1 MQGVFITGTDT
12 GVGKTWVGSRIA
24 AELWR
29 RGVRVRPRKPAESGC
44 PLVEGSLLPQDAAAY
59 QAAVGG
65 AEPLERICRYRFAPA
80 LSPERAAALA
90 GQSLALADLVAACQ
104 EGVERGDYLVVEGAG
119 GFYSP
124 IAADGLN
131 ADLAVMLGLPV
142 LLVSADRLGAI
153 HQTLVTAEA
162 IARRGLPLA
171 AVVLNQMAAPL
182 DPPLDNAEDLRRWM
196 GREVWVVG
204 HGGDVKP
211 LTSLTDKL
219 MAGLVGP

>member
-1 MQGVFITGTDT
+1 MQGLFITGTDT
-12 GVGKTWVGSRIA
+12 GVGKTWVGSRIT

-44 PLVEGSLLPQDAAAY
+44 PLLDGVLLPQDAAAY

-65 AEPLERICRYRFAPA
+65 TEPLERICRFRFAPA

-90 GQSLALADLVAACQ
+90 GQSLTLADLVAACQ
-104 EGVERGDYLVVEGAG
+104 EGVQTGDYLVVEGAG

-131 ADLAVMLGLPV
+131 ADLAMALDLPV
-142 LLVSADRLGAI
+142 LLVSVDRLGAI

-162 IARRGLPLA
+162 IARRGLTLA
-171 AVVLNQMAAPL
+171 GVVLDRVSEPL
-182 DPPLDNAEDLRRWM
+182 DPLLDNAEDLRRWL

-211 LTSLTDKL
+211 LTRLTDKL